1 VAAKAASVADAR
13 GRLETVLEGADAK
26 VAALKARLVAK
37 KAGFKGRD
45 PLVAGSELE
54 GGPPAEPE
62 GGPATQSGEPPVEA
76 NCAVGEVRSFEWEG
90 REGVAGGWGGGG
102 VAGGGGGGGGGA
114 GPPPPA
120 LLLPSCP
127 PPHPPTHPTHTHT
140 VIILPFP
147 SLSPLLF
154 STPKRRP
161 PPALPAPRAPTAWA
175 AAASPGPPGARPT

>member
-1 VAAKAASVADAR
+1 MAAKAASVADAR

-90 REGVAGGWGGGG
+90 REGVAGGWGG
-102 VAGGGGGGGGGA
+102 
-114 GPPPPA
+114 A